1 MFADQNDTLTDLQP
15 HIYRRTGTSFFNK
28 GYFFYVVL
36 LIGAFTSTHAAPAL
50 SLTSKQIM
58 SECRKKY
65 GKSVMSG
72 YKNKKGKI
80 ICTLRISDKR
90 AMKVCRKKYGKSVST
105 WQRDKNGKIIC
116 VTGGGGGG
124 GGASGCS
131 QKALDTLPHGKKVDL
146 CRKCFGHLGP
156 TTLRKKRG
164 KWICSYS
171 N

>member
-1 MFADQNDTLTDLQP
+1 MFANQNDILTDLQP
-15 HIYRRTGTSFFNK
+15 HIYRRSVTSFFKK

-36 LIGAFTSTHAAPAL
+36 LTGAFASIHAAPAL
-50 SLTSKQIM
+50 SLTSKQIN

-72 YKNKKGKI
+72 YENKKGKI
-80 ICTLRISDKR
+80 ICNLRVSDKR
-90 AMKVCRKKYGKSVST
+90 AMKKCRKKYGKSVNT
-105 WQRDKNGKIIC
+105 WQRDKKGKIIC
-116 VTGGGGGG
+116 VTGGG

-164 KWICSYS
+164 KWTCSYS